1 MPAAPSGAT
10 VTWDNAVTVGTVVTY
25 TCSGTNY
32 TWWLFT
38 KIMINDQVISKG
50 GKQMKDRLIV
60 VIAFSNIL
68 KKHSL
73 NIRL

>member
-1 MPAAPSGAT
+1 
-10 VTWDNAVTVGTVVTY
+10 
-25 TCSGTNY
+25 
-32 TWWLFT
+32 
-38 KIMINDQVISKG
+38 MINDQVISKG

-73 NIRL
+73 NIRLWEEPL